1 MSKNV
6 NNDVNV
12 NPFIE
17 TVGATMTAP
26 KKKNNNNKQ
35 TNKHG
40 YICLPFLPGNFLTA
54 SYLLKICIPV
64 KVPNANISF

>member
-26 KKKNNNNKQ
+26 KKKPTKQ
-35 TNKHG
+35 TNMAII
-40 YICLPFLPGNFLTA
+40 YLPFVPGNFLTA
-54 SYLLKICIPV
+54 SYLLKI
-64 KVPNANISF
+64 

>member
-26 KKKNNNNKQ
+26 KTTNKQ
-35 TNKHG
+35 TNMAI
-40 YICLPFLPGNFLTA
+40 ICLPFLPGNFLKA